1 MQACNISKQD
11 VLQYL
16 KKTNAQATWHGKYG
30 IISNIS
36 KTNITYQYVH
46 HGHFRLHVW
55 KEKVEYQFM

>member
-1 MQACNISKQD
+1 MPADNISKQG

-16 KKTNAQATWHGKYG
+16 KKTNAQAILYRKYG

-36 KTNITYQYVH
+36 KANITYQYVH

>member
-1 MQACNISKQD
+1 
-11 VLQYL
+11 L
-16 KKTNAQATWHGKYG
+16 KKTNAQATWYLKYG

-36 KTNITYQYVH
+36 KANITYQYVH

>member
-1 MQACNISKQD
+1 MPEHNNSKRG
-11 VLQYL
+11 VFQYSIQ
-16 KKTNAQATWHGKYG
+16 TDAPATKYRKYG

-36 KTNITYQYVH
+36 KANITYQYVH